1 MFSIEAVVDG
11 VVCGLG
17 RDFNKKSAEKSA
29 AEKACEFLKILEVE

>member
-11 VVCGLG
+11 IVCGLG

-29 AEKACEFLKILEVE
+29 AEKPVNSLKFWK